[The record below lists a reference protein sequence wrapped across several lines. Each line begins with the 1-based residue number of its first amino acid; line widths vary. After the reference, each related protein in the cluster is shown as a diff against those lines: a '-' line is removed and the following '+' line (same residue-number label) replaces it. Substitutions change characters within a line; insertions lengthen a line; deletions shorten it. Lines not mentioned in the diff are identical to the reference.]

1 MDEVTRLLA
10 LLGFAGVAVT
20 LVAGVVRWRMNE
32 NRRIQ
37 RGLKAVL
44 KGDLHGFLPA
54 LGRGK
59 GMGFNF
65 TTNKVAVVWDD
76 GAWGLVYALDEL
88 MGAEVIVDGLVIG
101 RVHRGEARKA
111 LEAFVALERVAL
123 RLVFDDLTH
132 PDFVLDLWL
141 PEDEGRRD
149 ELAPVEAIGEANR
162 WLARIEALLR
172 RPMNTRRPAPAPV
185 VAAPA
190 SQPIPN
196 PEPGRETEPFPPLA
210 PLFSRLADQDDDE
223 APWDEGE
230 DEEEA
235 RRALR

>member
-10 LLGFAGVAVT
+10 LLGVAGVLVT
-20 LVAGVVRWRMNE
+20 LVAGIARWRMNE
-32 NRRIQ
+32 SRRIQ

-65 TTNKVAVVWDD
+65 TTNKAAVVWDA
-76 GAWGLVYALDEL
+76 GAWGLVYSLDEL
-88 MGAEVIVDGLVIG
+88 MGAEVIVDGLVTG

-111 LEAFVALERVAL
+111 LEAFDAAERVAF
-123 RLVFDDLTH
+123 RLVFDDLAQ

-141 PEDEGRRD
+141 AEDEGRRD
-149 ELAPVEAIGEANR
+149 ELPPAEAIAEANR

-172 RPMNTRRPAPAPV
+172 RPMTTKRSAAPAPAPV
-185 VAAPA
+185 VANLAP
-190 SQPIPN
+190 P
-196 PEPGRETEPFPPLA
+196 PEPDIEHEPFPPLA
-210 PLFSRLADQDDDE
+210 PLFSRLADDDDDD
-223 APWDEGE
+223 APWDE
-230 DEEEA
+230 DEEPDED
-235 RRALR
+235 RRALP